1 MKLVAALAI
10 LLLALSATGDT
21 TQNYPISEL
30 YVMSMDSA
38 ELIDGQRLVLDGV
51 NRKVIWFTDRPDRG
65 SGVADVRIFIANWP
79 AGTDSFEVDPPNAVI
94 VGALKDGTE
103 IELPLELTEPSWS
116 DDSLVLSVLPLNEPL
131 PNRLSLTNAH
141 LFIDNSGDD
150 DGDATGWCGHAC
162 FKPVIGTSRVNGLS
176 ADSAESPQVSRE

>member
-1 MKLVAALAI
+1 MKRFFVLFTMASAMAVLAEP
-10 LLLALSATGDT
+10 THD
-21 TQNYPISEL
+21 YPVSEL

-65 SGVADVRIFIANWP
+65 SGVADTRIFIANWP

-94 VGALKDGTE
+94 VGALEDGTE

-116 DDSLVLSVLPLNEPL
+116 NESLVLSVLPLNEPL
-131 PNRLSLTNAH
+131 PKGLSLTNAH

-150 DGDATGWCGHAC
+150 DGDELNWCGHVC
-162 FKPVIGTSRVNGLS
+162 FKPVIGKNRGS
-176 ADSAESPQVSRE
+176 AVIAGGAESPQVQRE